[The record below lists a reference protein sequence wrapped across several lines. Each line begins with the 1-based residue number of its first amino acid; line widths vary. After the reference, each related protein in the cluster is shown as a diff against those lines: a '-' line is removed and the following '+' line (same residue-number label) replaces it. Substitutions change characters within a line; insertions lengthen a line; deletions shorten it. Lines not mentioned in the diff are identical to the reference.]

1 MATEGDDD
9 DDDARRSSL
18 VQCATKLITL
28 AGKNV
33 PAPVRA
39 EHQMTDFETVA

>member
-1 MATEGDDD
+1 MRYETDNT
-9 DDDARRSSL
+9 
-18 VQCATKLITL
+18 CW
-28 AGKNV
+28 KNV